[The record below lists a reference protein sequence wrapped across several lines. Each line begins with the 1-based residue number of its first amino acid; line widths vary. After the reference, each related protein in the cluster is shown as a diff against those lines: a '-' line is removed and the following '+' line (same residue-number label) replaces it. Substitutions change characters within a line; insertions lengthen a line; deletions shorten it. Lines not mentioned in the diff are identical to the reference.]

1 MPIKDPQKAREYKR
15 LWIADKRKKLVEPVE
30 PKAKIIK
37 ELKKVFLPCPICPNM
52 NKKYDCKPDRTWCLN
67 CSLKKN
73 DKAIVP
79 LSLVQQIL
87 EMVKKK
93 EPPKK

>member
-30 PKAKIIK
+30 PKEKILASLQK
-37 ELKKVFLPCPICPNM
+37 LFLPCPTCTNM
-52 NKKYDCKPDRTWCLN
+52 RKKYGSRPDETWCLN
-67 CSLKKN
+67 CHLKAVN
-73 DKAIVP
+73 EEVIIP

-87 EMVKKK
+87 ALVKKK
-93 EPPKK
+93 